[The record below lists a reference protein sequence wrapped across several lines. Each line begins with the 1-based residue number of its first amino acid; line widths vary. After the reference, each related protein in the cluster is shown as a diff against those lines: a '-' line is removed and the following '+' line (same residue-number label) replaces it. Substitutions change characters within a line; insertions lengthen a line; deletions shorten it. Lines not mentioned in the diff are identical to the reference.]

1 MPAKVIEIHVHAM
14 YINIPNTSNM
24 FTYFPFSEKEIIV
37 PPESVNVIDGD
48 PVTFHCVVRAE
59 ELVWLV
65 NKTRADE
72 PTIVYKGFMQG
83 LIKDISETTRERILK
98 ATALT
103 QYTNTNITCRALN
116 LVNDFGVIFSK
127 PAVLLV
133 QGKIITYCM

>member
-1 MPAKVIEIHVHAM
+1 
-14 YINIPNTSNM
+14 M